1 MLIMK
6 GLLGFLLLLPTIFAY
21 MLHLSLLILVFSLPM
36 RVSDLCS
43 EKGGLY
49 RLLGA
54 LVSVI
59 VGGISIRLGYWF
71 GIEGFTAWEL
81 RGHQVMYPI
90 IGWIYMVVG
99 GLIAVIGIWWAI
111 KGESYGR

>member
-1 MLIMK
+1 MHRVE
-6 GLLGFLLLLPTIFAY
+6 GLLYFLLLLPTIFAY
-21 MLHLSLLILVFSLPM
+21 MLHLAPLILVFFLPM
-36 RVSDLCS
+36 RVSELCN

-54 LVSVI
+54 LVSVL
-59 VGGISIRLGYWF
+59 VGGITIRLGYWF
-71 GIEGFTAWEL
+71 GIEGFTTWEL
-81 RGHQVMYPI
+81 LGHKFMYPI

-111 KGESYGR
+111 KGESFGR